1 MRQAGAGRAG
11 LPPSRCSCHAL
22 GSQARHP
29 RPLLPAPHTAV
40 PVRGGSGLGP
50 PSIAG
55 WGGACGRGRAC
66 LQFSAPPRP
75 PNAGPRSGR
84 RALGFYSDVDSR
96 GSGLSL
102 RGPGKPQPA
111 ARGSEG
117 SVAWAGRPHR
127 RQPRGGR
134 RVRPG
139 TRPCCW
145 WSRGCSACSRCCGSC
160 CCSPRKPGQPPP
172 PRAPACR
179 GDACASRCTRARR

>member
-11 LPPSRCSCHAL
+11 LPPSRCSCHAP

-29 RPLLPAPHTAV
+29 RPLLPAPHSCASPRRLWAGPSFNRWLGRGLWAGPGV
-40 PVRGGSGLGP
+40 SPVLRPAPSAQCRPQVRKAGLGFLQRRGQP
-50 PSIAG
+50 GQRPLSPWSREAA
-55 WGGACGRGRAC
+55 ACSQGVR
-66 LQFSAPPRP
+66 RP
-75 PNAGPRSGR
+75 GP
-84 RALGFYSDVDSR
+84 
-96 GSGLSL
+96 
-102 RGPGKPQPA
+102 
-111 ARGSEG
+111 
-117 SVAWAGRPHR
+117 GRPHR